1 MGVDVVPV
9 DKPLATVQHTRAAA
23 FVLTISILLVL
34 EGTTRANL
42 YIGTPSGQWTG
53 ESATPD
59 HGTML
64 AAIRAYQR

>member
-1 MGVDVVPV
+1 MGIGSV

-53 ESATPD
+53 GLLPVTTVPCTASLMAS
-59 HGTML
+59 
-64 AAIRAYQR
+64 